1 MKKTTNSSLFCALAF
16 VLLASFSAN
25 GQKPNSENKN
35 KYKDVEVAQFDI
47 KEGVKFPAELMS
59 GMMGEIVQELQ
70 KIKKFKQVFREGES
84 QVEASD
90 PTIRLVGTVTKYQ
103 AGSQAKRYLIG
114 FGAGKTKVVAHVKF
128 IDKATGNVLFEK
140 DVDGKV
146 VFGLFG
152 GQSKTSLRDVGKE
165 IGEVSKKQFF

>member
-1 MKKTTNSSLFCALAF
+1 MKKTTSRTLFCILAF
-16 VLLASFSAN
+16 VLLTSVSAS
-25 GQKPNSENKN
+25 GQRPNSEKKN

-47 KEGVKFPAELMS
+47 QEGVKFPPEHMS

-70 KIKKFKQVFREGES
+70 NLKKFRQVARAGEGVVSSE
-84 QVEASD
+84 
-90 PTIRLVGTVTKYQ
+90 PTIRLEGTVTKYQ

-165 IGEVSKKQFF
+165 IAEVAKKQFF

>member
-1 MKKTTNSSLFCALAF
+1 MARLTNRTLFCAIA
-16 VLLASFSAN
+16 LLLLSALTASA
-25 GQKPNSENKN
+25 QKPNSENKS
-35 KYKDVEVAQFDI
+35 KYKEVEVTQFDVQD
-47 KEGVKFPAELMS
+47 GVKFPPEHMT
-59 GMMGEIVQELQ
+59 GMMAEIVEELRNT
-70 KIKKFKQVFREGES
+70 KKFQQVYKEGEPHTD
-84 QVEASD
+84 VND

-103 AGSQAKRYLIG
+103 AGSQAKRYLVG

-128 IDKATGNVLFEK
+128 IDKASGNVLYEK

-165 IGEVSKKQFF
+165 IAEVAKKQFF